1 MHMLR
6 TEAQRKKHCTEC
18 PVARTAN
25 LLGDTC
31 SLLIIRDLLEGP
43 KRFKELEKSL
53 EGVST
58 RTLTLKLQ
66 FLEKEGFICHVQSKT
81 KPPHME
87 YALTTKGKALRSII
101 SSLRSYGEKYL

>member
-1 MHMLR
+1 MLR
-6 TEAQRKKHCTEC
+6 TAAQRKKHCTGC
-18 PVARTAN
+18 PVARTAD

-31 SLLIIRDLLEGP
+31 SLLIIRDLLEGA
-43 KRFKELEKSL
+43 KRFKDLEASL

-66 FLEKEGFICHVQSKT
+66 FLEKEGFIAHLQSKT

-87 YALTTKGKALRSII
+87 YALTPKGVALRPII
-101 SSLRSYGEKYL
+101 SSLRTYGEKYL